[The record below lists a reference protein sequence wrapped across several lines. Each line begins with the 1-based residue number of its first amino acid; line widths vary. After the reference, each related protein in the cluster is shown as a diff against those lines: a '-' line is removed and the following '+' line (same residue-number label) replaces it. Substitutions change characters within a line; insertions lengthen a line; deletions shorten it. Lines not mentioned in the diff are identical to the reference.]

1 MAYPQAFPGSPVH
14 PNLSRARPYLPPVSS
29 FNYAAS
35 PSDPMPSC
43 VYTAVTGQ
51 GRDTS
56 RLKETTGTWD
66 QMALTRSSATAP
78 RQNAASVCHPRLELR
93 SGIIIG
99 GVPRMGSVLALVF
112 PWGRALV
119 HLRVS
124 KAVVS
129 YWETART
136 SPGFCQ
142 ALSFLRVGLR
152 CSGRKQKAE

>member
-1 MAYPQAFPGSPVH
+1 MS
-14 PNLSRARPYLPPVSS
+14 
-29 FNYAAS
+29 
-35 PSDPMPSC
+35 SC
-43 VYTAVTGQ
+43 VYTAVTRQ

-56 RLKETTGTWD
+56 PLKETTGTWD
-66 QMALTRSSATAP
+66 QMALTCSSAMVP
-78 RQNAASVCHPRLELR
+78 RQNAASVCHPHLELR

-99 GVPRMGSVLALVF
+99 GVPGMGSVLALVF

-129 YWETART
+129 SWETART

-142 ALSFLRVGLR
+142 ALPFLRVGLR
-152 CSGRKQKAE
+152 CSGRKQKAEQTVVHRPHPACCKASPEDSCSLSLFFRTRRHSYDQI

>member
-1 MAYPQAFPGSPVH
+1 MS
-14 PNLSRARPYLPPVSS
+14 
-29 FNYAAS
+29 
-35 PSDPMPSC
+35 SC

-56 RLKETTGTWD
+56 RLKETTRTWD
-66 QMALTRSSATAP
+66 QMALTRSSAMAP
-78 RQNAASVCHPRLELR
+78 RQNAASVCHPRLELW

-129 YWETART
+129 SWETART
-136 SPGFCQ
+136 SLGFCQ

-152 CSGRKQKAE
+152 CSGRKQKAEQPVVHHPHPACCKASPEDSCSLSLFFRTRRHSYDQI